1 MSAQGVWRPLCASR
15 EIIEV
20 SSLGWRPRAQP
31 IYHARSYTTSVLLF
45 SCQRPASRYTSTE
58 SLLGQSELDKMPQ
71 ITDKTKKSGRPF
83 LVAARFL
90 KPV

>member
-71 ITDKTKKSGRPF
+71 ITDKTKKAGGLFWWPPAS
-83 LVAARFL
+83 
-90 KPV
+90 